1 MNQEQIDRM
10 LVLLKATQEI
20 LHECRDS
27 VYVMD
32 VFYATAEYD
41 GTECDGY
48 CVMEDIDDLLEEI
61 EDEI

>member
-1 MNQEQIDRM
+1 MNQEQIERM
-10 LVLLKATQEI
+10 LVLLKATQQI

-41 GTECDGY
+41 DTECDGY
-48 CVMEDIDDLLEEI
+48 CVMEEIDELLEEI